1 LHTQLGSNKL
11 ILIIMACELTRGF
24 TLDCNEGVGG
34 VKDIYLANWNTFEN
48 GVVVTNGI
56 VTTLPSANVYRYQPN
71 RNTGALTITPTSN
84 LENGT
89 LYYMHVLEMTLGK
102 LDVNKKLELEELSKA
117 KVVAFVRLYDDNIL
131 MCGRTDGMFLTAGTY
146 QSGKAK
152 GDLNGYTLTLTG
164 EEPLQPDFL
173 QFDEDPFGQ
182 YGGIDVVVE
191 PAP

>member
-1 LHTQLGSNKL
+1 
-11 ILIIMACELTRGF
+11 MACELTRGF

-34 VKDIYLANWNTFEN
+34 VKDIYLANWSSFD
-48 GVVVTNGI
+48 GSVVVTNGVI
-56 VTTLPSANVYRYQPN
+56 TTLPTADVFRYQPN

-89 LYYMHVLEMTLGK
+89 LYYMHVIEMTLGK
-102 LDVNKKLELEELSKA
+102 LAVNKKEELELLSKA
-117 KVVAFVRLYDDNIL
+117 KVVAFVRLFDDNIL

-152 GDLNGYTLTLTG
+152 GDLNGYTLTLTA
-164 EEPLQPDFL
+164 EEPNQPEFL

-182 YGGIDVVVE
+182 YAGITVVVV
-191 PAP
+191 PTP